1 MGQAFT
7 LAILAGGASRRM
19 GRDKAALDAGDGPL
33 LERCARLGLGL
44 GLPVLVVGRERP
56 AGWPLPEVRFVTDRV
71 PGQGPLGGLVTALEL
86 ASPLLAIACDL
97 PRLDDECLRWLLA
110 EGTRLPLA
118 DGLITTDT
126 GGIEPLFACYSAHCL
141 TTARAH
147 LAAGQ
152 RAMHRLVEAGDFRR
166 VAIPAHLL
174 PRLADV
180 DTPEDWDRARTPPRA

>member
-19 GRDKAALDAGDGPL
+19 GRDKAALDAGEGPL
-33 LERCARLGLGL
+33 LERSVRLGLDL

-56 AGWPLPEVRFVTDRV
+56 DGWPLPDVRFARDRI

-86 ASPLLAIACDL
+86 ASPVLAVACDL
-97 PRLDDECLRWLLA
+97 PRLDGECLRWLRD
-110 EGTRLPLA
+110 EGARLPLA
-118 DGLITTDT
+118 DGLITTDA
-126 GGIEPLFACYSAHCL
+126 GGIEPLFACYTAHCL
-141 TTARAH
+141 TMARAH

-174 PRLADV
+174 TRLADV
-180 DTPEDWDRARTPPRA
+180 DTPEDWQRARPPPEE